1 VFATT
6 PSQDI
11 KRYLDHHLQAEGILH
26 DVRKTPN
33 IGRNFGPLLVEFSK
47 KLLQEESFIHVH
59 SKKSPHSPGI
69 AQSWQM
75 RNVDLLLTRKGIERI
90 SALSELQPKIGLVY
104 ADASDLIFG
113 INYRWGRSRKLARE
127 FFSNLPGFDCIKWS
141 GKLSFPAGGMFWAK
155 TNAINR
161 LLEIDWKYS
170 MFASEGQQLDGTLQ
184 HAIER
189 VIGECAL
196 SSSYKQGIF
205 LNAIDR
211 FKLNE
216 LTINAPFDT
225 DS

>member
-1 VFATT
+1 
-6 PSQDI
+6 
-11 KRYLDHHLQAEGILH
+11 
-26 DVRKTPN
+26 
-33 IGRNFGPLLVEFSK
+33 
-47 KLLQEESFIHVH
+47 
-59 SKKSPHSPGI
+59 
-69 AQSWQM
+69 
-75 RNVDLLLTRKGIERI
+75 
-90 SALSELQPKIGLVY
+90 
-104 ADASDLIFG
+104 
-113 INYRWGRSRKLARE
+113 
-127 FFSNLPGFDCIKWS
+127 
-141 GKLSFPAGGMFWAK
+141 MFWAK

-205 LNAIDR
+205 LNAVDR